1 MTVTTHNDERLTAD
15 EREELVSL
23 KNAISYY
30 PHAVSAQKMEL
41 FTELF
46 VRSIKN
52 KSDCVYN

>member
-30 PHAVSAQKMEL
+30 PHAVSAQKDGT
-41 FTELF
+41 FYRI
-46 VRSIKN
+46 VCAV
-52 KSDCVYN
+52 D